1 MNKESIVI
9 RFLYR
14 TLPGRI
20 ILKGLTLPC
29 VSRTVG
35 KFLESPY
42 SRWLISG
49 FVRRNKI
56 PMEEYERK
64 NYLSF
69 NDFFIRK
76 LRSGIRQI
84 DVTAGHLISP
94 CDGLLT
100 IYKINESGSICLK
113 HSNYQVRELL
123 CDIRLAKHF
132 KDGFCMVFRLRP
144 SDYHHYCYVD
154 HGTIAVRRKIKGIL
168 HCIRPIASER
178 YPVYIQN
185 SREYVVM
192 DSVNFGRMV
201 QMEVGALLVG
211 RIQNRNPRCYV
222 KRGQEKGYFEFGG
235 STIVLLIEKGRINPD
250 SLKWAI
256 SMAGETEVRMGE
268 KIAEKMV
275 RL

>member
-1 MNKESIVI
+1 MNKESIAI

-20 ILKGLTLPC
+20 ILKGLTLPW
-29 VSRTVG
+29 VSRAAG

-42 SRWLISG
+42 SRWMISG

-56 PMEEYERK
+56 PMEEYKRK

-76 LRSGIRQI
+76 LRSGRRQI
-84 DVTAGHLISP
+84 DVTNRHLISP

-113 HSNYQVRELL
+113 HSSYKVKELL
-123 CDIRLAKHF
+123 GDIHLANHF

-154 HGTIAVRRKIKGIL
+154 HGTITERRKIKGIL

-185 SREYVVM
+185 SREYTVM

-211 RIQNRNPRCYV
+211 RIQNRNPGCYV

-235 STIVLLIEKGRINPD
+235 STIVLLVEEGRINPD

-256 SMAGETEVRMGE
+256 SMAGEAEVRLGE
-268 KIAEKMV
+268 KIAMAD
-275 RL
+275 